1 MFSSNY
7 CFHMF
12 ALPGVKKSNTII
24 KLAGAI
30 LLEAGATSE
39 VTATGFEPTNT

>member
-1 MFSSNY
+1 
-7 CFHMF
+7 MF

-24 KLAGAI
+24 ELAGAI

-39 VTATGFEPTNT
+39 VIATGFEPTNTSLTTT